1 MTGKLFTFISLIF
14 ISFISGC
21 QKNEAIDSHPDS
33 KLNFSTDSILFDTVF
48 TNTGT
53 TNRVLKIFN
62 YNSNSINIAELKLA
76 GGDLSNFK
84 ININGIPSSSVKD
97 FKIKGNDSAYV
108 FIKAFITPNTAD
120 SPFIIEDSLIFA
132 VNGNTH
138 AIPLIAYGQ
147 NAIYLNNVDID
158 TDQEFKKSK
167 PYLIYNSLTVKKGAT
182 LRVEGGTR
190 LYFHKNAK
198 LIIDG
203 SLKAEGTFTDSITF
217 ASDRMERIY
226 RDEPGQWQGLYF
238 SSQSQNNTLNFC
250 TIKNGLVG
258 LQIDSLST
266 TSQPKVLLSN
276 SIIKNHEIGAII
288 GYNASIT
295 GLNNLFYNCGQYLLA
310 ALNGGDYSFYQNT
323 FAGYNYNFARTTP
336 AIYLADNS
344 TINPETFALSAT
356 FTNNIIWGNLTKE
369 LDYKQ
374 AGQKTFSLSF
384 SNNLIKTSLNIAGS
398 ANILNQDPL
407 FINPRQDNYRLSDN
421 SIAADKGLNLSSNS
435 YFSILSRDLE
445 DKPRIFPSEL
455 GSYEK

>member
-1 MTGKLFTFISLIF
+1 MTGKIFTFISLIF
-14 ISFISGC
+14 VTFILSC
-21 QKNEAIDSHPDS
+21 QKNEVIDNHPDS

-62 YNSNSINIAELKLA
+62 YNRNSINIAELKLA

-97 FKIKGNDSAYV
+97 FKIRGNDSAYV
-108 FIKAFITPNTAD
+108 FIKAFISPNTAD

-138 AIPLIAYGQ
+138 KIPLAAYGQ
-147 NAIYLNNVDID
+147 NAIYLKNSEIN
-158 TDQEFKKSK
+158 TDEEFKKGK
-167 PYLIYNSLTVKKGAT
+167 PYLIYNSLTIKKGAI
-182 LRVEGGTR
+182 LSIEAGTR
-190 LYFHKNAK
+190 LYFHKDAK
-198 LIIDG
+198 FIING
-203 SLKAEGTFTDSITF
+203 TLKAEGELKDSITF

-226 RDEPGQWQGLYF
+226 RDEPGQWQGLHF

-250 TIKNGLVG
+250 TIKNALVG
-258 LQIDSLST
+258 LQIDSLSS

-276 SIIKNHEIGAII
+276 SIIKNHEVGGII
-288 GYNASIT
+288 GYNASMT
-295 GLNNLFYNCGQYLLA
+295 GLNNLFHNCGQYLLA

-374 AGQKTFSLSF
+374 TGQKTFSLSF
-384 SNNLIKTSLNIAGS
+384 SNNLIKTTIAIAGS
-398 ANILNQDPL
+398 ENILNQDPL
-407 FINPRQDNYRLSDN
+407 FINPRQENYRLSES
-421 SIAADKGLNLSSNS
+421 SIAVDKGLNLSSNA
-435 YFSILSRDLE
+435 YFNILGNDLE
-445 DKPRIFPSEL
+445 GKLRSFPSEL
-455 GSYEK
+455 GAYEK